1 MTPPLSEKPL
11 SERIAERFG
20 LKKTS
25 VSAKNRAAF
34 LVLREDIKQALNEG
48 WKSKHIWETL
58 FDEGKITFSY
68 PTFHNYVKKLIQPS
82 MGNAAKPEAE
92 TIGVLKEQKDVAVA
106 SQTKPPRMQSFT
118 YNPIANKEDLI

>member
-1 MTPPLSEKPL
+1 MTSPLSEKPL
-11 SERIAERFG
+11 SERIADRFG

-34 LVLREDIKQALNEG
+34 LVLRDDIKQAINEG

-68 PTFHNYVKKLIQPS
+68 PTFLKYVKKLIHPS
-82 MGNAAKPEAE
+82 IDKAAKCEAE
-92 TIGVLKEQKDVAVA
+92 TIDAKEVAVA
-106 SQTKPPRMQSFT
+106 SQTKSPRIQSFT
-118 YNPIANKEDLI
+118 YNPIAKKEDLI